1 MTIPVSELGSVH
13 IIGIGGAG
21 MSGIARILV
30 ERGVTVS
37 GSDAKDSRRLAALQ
51 AIGVTTHVGH
61 DAKYVEGVDTVIFST
76 AIPEK
81 NPERQEAQNK
91 SLRILNRAEA
101 LAAIMTGSRGVAVAG
116 THGKTTTTS
125 MLTVALQHCGA
136 DPSFAIGSELNESG
150 SNAHLGSGDVFVA
163 EADESDGAFLFLP
176 AVAGIVTNVEADH
189 LNHWGTFEAVEQGF
203 VDFVMGI
210 AANDGFTVVCADDP
224 GARRLAAAFAF
235 ASRLVILLG
244 LIVTTRYVRSKAT
257 SKRCRRRRRI
267 VQHFQFD
274 AVESQI
280 VAVAIFDGIE
290 AHHLPVF
297 VRRDRARVAQRAQ
310 VLPGVEAEAGR
321 VA

>member
-61 DAKYVEGVDTVIFST
+61 DAKYVEGADTVIFST

-125 MLTVALQHCGA
+125 MLTVAL
-136 DPSFAIGSELNESG
+136 IGFGHE
-150 SNAHLGSGDVFVA
+150 DVTAA
-163 EADESDGAFLFLP
+163 EVS
-176 AVAGIVTNVEADH
+176 VTA
-189 LNHWGTFEAVEQGF
+189 
-203 VDFVMGI
+203 
-210 AANDGFTVVCADDP
+210 
-224 GARRLAAAFAF
+224 
-235 ASRLVILLG
+235 
-244 LIVTTRYVRSKAT
+244 
-257 SKRCRRRRRI
+257 
-267 VQHFQFD
+267 
-274 AVESQI
+274 
-280 VAVAIFDGIE
+280 
-290 AHHLPVF
+290 
-297 VRRDRARVAQRAQ
+297 
-310 VLPGVEAEAGR
+310 
-321 VA
+321 